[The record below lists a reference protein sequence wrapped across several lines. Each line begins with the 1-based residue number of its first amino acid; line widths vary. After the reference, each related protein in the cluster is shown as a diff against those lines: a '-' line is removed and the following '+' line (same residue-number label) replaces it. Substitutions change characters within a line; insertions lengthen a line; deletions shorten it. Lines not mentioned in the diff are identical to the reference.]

1 MVLGKSENSWTLE
14 DILHS
19 SWRMFHKGLG
29 NFRHP
34 FYRAVLTTIEGNK
47 PVLRTVILR
56 GFSEEDRI
64 LICHCDAR
72 SPKVTQIRENPNVS
86 WLFYHP
92 KKWLQL
98 RLSGTATVHIDD
110 KTAESQ
116 WEKVKLPNRINYSA
130 ENPPGSPTEKPVSG
144 PPDLLRG
151 GASKRSGHPDA
162 RKNFAVIVCRF
173 DDLDWLSLKLTGHI
187 RAKFH
192 WEDHRLNASWVIP

>member
-1 MVLGKSENSWTLE
+1 MIFGKSENNTTLE
-14 DILHS
+14 DVLDSNWRILH
-19 SWRMFHKGLG
+19 KGVG
-29 NFRHP
+29 NVRHP
-34 FYRAVLTTIEGNK
+34 FHQAVLTTVEGHK
-47 PVLRTVILR
+47 PQLRTVILR

-86 WLFYHP
+86 CLFYHP

-98 RLSGTATVHIDD
+98 RLSGTATIHTDD

-116 WEKVKLPNRINYSA
+116 WEKVKLPNRINYSTA
-130 ENPPGSPTEKPVSG
+130 YPPGSPTENPGSG
-144 PPDLLRG
+144 LADLQRDK
-151 GASKRSGHPDA
+151 ASTLLDHPDA

-173 DDLDWLSLKLTGHI
+173 DDLDWLLLKLTGNI

-192 WEDHRLNASWVIP
+192 WEDNRMEASWIIP